1 MFDRF
6 RSFLDSFSVGNH
18 PEVEFAEENPKVA
31 VMALCLQVIDAD
43 GLVLESEKH
52 ALKTVIQD
60 QYGLDEGQYSRLLEA
75 GEKAEKAS
83 VDYYKFTSILKKALS
98 EEQQAELI
106 GILWEIVYADGERS
120 ELEDNIVW
128 RVAELLGVPGR
139 VRIMKRQEVVA
150 RLSDKVNIEQVA
162 GEWSDEK

>member
-6 RSFLDSFSVGNH
+6 RSFLDSFTSEHDRKG
-18 PEVEFAEENPKVA
+18 EFTEENPKVA

-52 ALKTVIQD
+52 ALKTVIQ
-60 QYGLDEGQYSRLLEA
+60 QHYGLDEIQYAKLLAA
-75 GEKAEKAS
+75 GENAERAS
-83 VDYYKFTSILKKALS
+83 VDYYKFTSILKKVMT
-98 EEQQAELI
+98 EEQEAELI
-106 GILWEIVYADGERS
+106 EILWEIVYADGKRS

-150 RLSDKVNIEQVA
+150 RLSDKVNIEHIA
-162 GEWSDEK
+162 GDWSDEK

>member
-6 RSFLDSFSVGNH
+6 LTFLDSFSSEHDVTG
-18 PEVEFAEENPKVA
+18 EFTETNPKVA
-31 VMALCLQVIDAD
+31 VMALCLQIIDAD

-52 ALKTVIQD
+52 ALKSVIQHH
-60 QYGLDEGQYSRLLEA
+60 YGLDEAQYKKLLTA
-75 GEKAEKAS
+75 GENAERAS
-83 VDYYKFTSILKKALS
+83 VDYYKFTSILKKVMT
-98 EEQQAELI
+98 EEQEAELI

-128 RVAELLGVPGR
+128 RVAELLGVPSR

-150 RLSDKVNIEQVA
+150 RLSDRIDIEKIA

>member
-6 RSFLDSFSVGNH
+6 RSFLDSFSSDQNAKG
-18 PEVEFAEENPKVA
+18 EFTEENPKVA
-31 VMALCLQVIDAD
+31 MIALCLQVIDAD
-43 GLVLESEKH
+43 GLVLDSEKH
-52 ALKTVIQD
+52 ALKTVIQQ
-60 QYGLDEGQYSRLLEA
+60 QYGLDEAQYSKLLSA
-75 GEKAEKAS
+75 GENAERAS
-83 VDYYKFTSILKKALS
+83 VDYYKFTSVLKKVLN

-128 RVAELLGVPGR
+128 RVAELLGVPSR

-150 RLSDKVNIEQVA
+150 RLSDKINIEKIA
-162 GEWSDEK
+162 GDWSDEN

>member
-6 RSFLDSFSVGNH
+6 RNFLDSFTSDHDSKGGFS
-18 PEVEFAEENPKVA
+18 EDNPKVA
-31 VMALCLQVIDAD
+31 IMALCLQIIDAD
-43 GLVLESEKH
+43 GLILESEKH
-52 ALKTVIQD
+52 ALKAIMQD
-60 QYGLDEGQYSRLLEA
+60 HYGLDNSQYSKLLA
-75 GEKAEKAS
+75 MGEKAERAS
-83 VDYYKFTSILKKALS
+83 VDYYKFTSILKKALN

-106 GILWEIVYADGERS
+106 EILWEIVYADGERS

-150 RLSDKVNIEQVA
+150 RLSDKVNIEQIA
-162 GEWSDEK
+162 GDWSDEK